1 MSDDRPQTIVLRLP
15 EALTTVRISGRVVDE
30 RREAVG
36 NARVALYDD
45 DDPHALVSWKAEV
58 AQAASD
64 HTGRFS
70 LTGFSG
76 RRYHVQATMPT
87 FGGGRSEMVPVA
99 MQTST
104 PSVTVTMPQ
113 RSP

>member
-1 MSDDRPQTIVLRLP
+1 VSDDRPQTIDVRLP
-15 EALTTVRISGRVVDE
+15 EALTAVRIRGRVVDE
-30 RREAVG
+30 RGAAVG

-58 AQAASD
+58 AQAISD
-64 HTGRFS
+64 QTGLFS

-76 RRYHVQATMPT
+76 RRYHVQATMPL
-87 FGGGRSEMVPVA
+87 GGGRSEMVPVA
-99 MQTST
+99 MQTPT